1 MKIFISIIIVCLV
14 IFSLF
19 VCKSPAMQQHK
30 TLEKIMAE
38 GIMQS
43 LEDDKNSDLEY
54 FTVSIGNNND
64 SVKFKEGGKVYVQ
77 LSNSKQSFDITLLHQ
92 QHRLCGLKNFM
103 QLAR

>member
-1 MKIFISIIIVCLV
+1 MKTFISIKIVCLAFFLSVCLPV
-14 IFSLF
+14 IQ
-19 VCKSPAMQQHK
+19 KHN
-30 TLEKIMAE
+30 TLEKLMAD

-64 SVKFKEGGKVYVQ
+64 SVKFKEDGKVYVQ
-77 LSNSKQSFDITLLHQ
+77 LGNSIQTFNITQLHQ

-103 QLAR
+103 QLAK